1 MRLGHPSAPQWWDES
16 FKSIAVKLPS
26 GKVPLH
32 NLSRILTCASRLNVA
47 IPSALVEDLSA
58 MLEGLGNQDHDN
70 GLVKSILKVIKKK
83 KNREVS

>member
-1 MRLGHPSAPQWWDES
+1 M
-16 FKSIAVKLPS
+16 
-26 GKVPLH
+26 
-32 NLSRILTCASRLNVA
+32 A